1 MKIYLFDMKPQLK
14 QSISLL
20 RRHPVELQKIIELE
34 DLQAKAISFS
44 PDSEKL
50 ILVFVERFYSTNKD
64 RAAMGCAGLEIAI
77 KLWGISEDGDAALD
91 RLLKANNDSDFWN
104 TVGNYRMYIPVKMR
118 QLWQISGPIK
128 DMSLGLK
135 KEASYEWVCNECNFP
150 NFTGSIPESEIESEM
165 HSCINCGCFEFHKR
179 PIKK

>member
-1 MKIYLFDMKPQLK
+1 MMKIYLFDMKPQLK

-50 ILVFVERFYSTNKD
+50 IRFFVERFYSTNKE

-77 KLWGISEDGDAALD
+77 KLWGISEDGNAALD
-91 RLLKANNDSDFWN
+91 RLIKANNDSDFWN

-118 QLWQISGPIK
+118 QLWQISSPVK

-135 KEASYEWVCNECNFP
+135 K
-150 NFTGSIPESEIESEM
+150 
-165 HSCINCGCFEFHKR
+165 
-179 PIKK
+179 